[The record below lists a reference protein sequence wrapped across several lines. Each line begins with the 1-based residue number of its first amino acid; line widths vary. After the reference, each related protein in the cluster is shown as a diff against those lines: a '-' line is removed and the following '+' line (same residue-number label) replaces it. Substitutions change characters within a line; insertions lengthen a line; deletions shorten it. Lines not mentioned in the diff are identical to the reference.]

1 MPTPLQTKVDEI
13 QKKVDEQNRQKAL
26 QNIANG
32 QKKLDLQNRQQALQ
46 NVANVQNKTE
56 LANADNLVKRTGM
69 TTMYNTSS
77 NPFWTP

>member
-13 QKKVDEQNRQKAL
+13 QKKVDEQNRQK
-26 QNIANG
+26 
-32 QKKLDLQNRQQALQ
+32 ALQ

-77 NPFWTP
+77 NPPQTP